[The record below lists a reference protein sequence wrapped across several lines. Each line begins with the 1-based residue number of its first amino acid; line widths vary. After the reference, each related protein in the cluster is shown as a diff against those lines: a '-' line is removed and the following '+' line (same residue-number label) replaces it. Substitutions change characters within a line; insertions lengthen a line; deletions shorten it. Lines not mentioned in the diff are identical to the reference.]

1 MSLVNMAQG
10 QKTLGGVFKE
20 RENNND
26 FQVSGLANLGRYQV
40 NDRTNSTGGVR
51 SSGEEGRRNGK
62 RKREGG
68 DGQTKKPHK
77 PPELK

>member
-1 MSLVNMAQG
+1 
-10 QKTLGGVFKE
+10 VFKE

-68 DGQTKKPHK
+68 DG
-77 PPELK
+77 